1 MIKLDQKNVAQV
13 HNSRHVL
20 LQFYKVPLTILAGIC
35 PTKLISH
42 INLRLHREEVEG
54 VRFQVVIS
62 YNLLI
67 VISGLTI
74 EAKSQK
80 SAKEKL
86 LPGERWEIIFHRCQ
100 LWPPGLPLWSCCARL
115 GCTHLPLHDNSE
127 LCRKFSRDS
136 KSYISLSDRNEEDQG
151 WRVLLNITWVDILKS

>member
-54 VRFQVVIS
+54 VRWS
-62 YNLLI
+62 YLITCSLLYW
-67 VISGLTI
+67 VSKRNCCRAKDGKLHFTDVSYDRLVYHCGVAALGQDALTYRSKI
-74 EAKSQK
+74 IQSFAGS
-80 SAKEKL
+80 L
-86 LPGERWEIIFHRCQ
+86 TEIPSLIFHFQTGMRRIKDVVFC
-100 LWPPGLPLWSCCARL
+100 
-115 GCTHLPLHDNSE
+115 
-127 LCRKFSRDS
+127 
-136 KSYISLSDRNEEDQG
+136 
-151 WRVLLNITWVDILKS
+151 

>member
-86 LPGERWEIIFHRCQ
+86 LPG
-100 LWPPGLPLWSCCARL
+100 
-115 GCTHLPLHDNSE
+115 
-127 LCRKFSRDS
+127 
-136 KSYISLSDRNEEDQG
+136 
-151 WRVLLNITWVDILKS
+151 

>member
-42 INLRLHREEVEG
+42 INLRLHREG
-54 VRFQVVIS
+54 SRGCQVVIS

-67 VISGLTI
+67 AILGL
-74 EAKSQK
+74 
-80 SAKEKL
+80 KEKL
-86 LPGERWEIIFHRCQ
+86 LPG
-100 LWPPGLPLWSCCARL
+100 
-115 GCTHLPLHDNSE
+115 
-127 LCRKFSRDS
+127 
-136 KSYISLSDRNEEDQG
+136 
-151 WRVLLNITWVDILKS
+151 

>member
-54 VRFQVVIS
+54 VRQS
-62 YNLLI
+62 YLITCSLLYW
-67 VISGLTI
+67 VSLLKQNHRNQPKRNCCRAKDGKLYFTDVSYDRLVYHCGVAALGQDALTYRYTI
-74 EAKSQK
+74 IQSFAGS
-80 SAKEKL
+80 L
-86 LPGERWEIIFHRCQ
+86 VEIPSLIFHFQTGMRRIKDGVFC
-100 LWPPGLPLWSCCARL
+100 
-115 GCTHLPLHDNSE
+115 
-127 LCRKFSRDS
+127 
-136 KSYISLSDRNEEDQG
+136 
-151 WRVLLNITWVDILKS
+151 